1 MAGPRAGLWH
11 GIINRNYGAN
21 YFLIGRDPHGPG
33 KDSHGK
39 AFYETSDVQQLFRWH
54 EDEIGV
60 RMIPLKE
67 MVYVKKKKRYEAS
80 DKVLSG
86 GNQYVRI
93 AGTPIVEDS
102 LYNGKRLPEWFTQPE
117 VAHILHEE
125 NPPKAKQGFCVWL
138 TGLPSS
144 GKSTIADILTPM
156 LMAGGRR
163 VSLLD
168 GDVVRTHL
176 TKGLGFSKDD
186 RVTNIL
192 RVGFVASAIVQH
204 EGVAVC
210 ALISPY
216 NSARDQVRA
225 MVGEDRF
232 IEVFV
237 DTPVDEC
244 EKRDVKGLFALA
256 KRGEIKGFTG
266 VDDAYEPPTSP
277 ELTINTVT
285 MTAEESAWLIL
296 DFLVEKGFM
305 SEEKM
310 SVRAAPEHLA
320 VETAAN

>member
-1 MAGPRAGLWH
+1 M
-11 GIINRNYGAN
+11 
-21 YFLIGRDPHGPG
+21 
-33 KDSHGK
+33 
-39 AFYETSDVQQLFRWH
+39 
-54 EDEIGV
+54 
-60 RMIPLKE
+60 
-67 MVYVKKKKRYEAS
+67 
-80 DKVLSG
+80 
-86 GNQYVRI
+86 
-93 AGTPIVEDS
+93 
-102 LYNGKRLPEWFTQPE
+102 
-117 VAHILHEE
+117 
-125 NPPKAKQGFCVWL
+125 WL

-186 RVTNIL
+186 RITNIL

-216 NSARDQVRA
+216 SSARDQVRA

-285 MTAEESAWLIL
+285 MTAEESAWLIV

-305 SEEKM
+305 PEERM
-310 SVRAAPEHLA
+310 SVHAAPERLA
-320 VETAAN
+320 VETSAN